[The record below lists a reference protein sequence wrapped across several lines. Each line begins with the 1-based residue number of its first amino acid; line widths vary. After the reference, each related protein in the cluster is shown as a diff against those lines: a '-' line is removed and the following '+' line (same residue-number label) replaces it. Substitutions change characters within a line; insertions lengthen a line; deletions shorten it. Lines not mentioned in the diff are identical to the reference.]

1 MFKIMF
7 KTKTKYFFEV
17 AGVKRFQY
25 CVYLI
30 PHHVYKRIIP
40 FVYKK
45 IGTWGFRADHLQED
59 MNEWIMF
66 RENLK

>member
-1 MFKIMF
+1 MKIMF
-7 KTKTKYFFEV
+7 KTTKYIFEV
-17 AGVKRFQY
+17 AGAQRFQY

-45 IGTWGFRADHLQED
+45 IGTWGFRANHIEED
-59 MNEWIMF
+59 IQEWIMLKR
-66 RENLK
+66 REK